1 MADESLKDP
10 ITVTAVGIN
19 AASLPVVFSPAYRM
33 YVLSQSLDFTR
44 VTGKA
49 NEAGQG
55 AYDAQVKNDEQDV
68 VLADHEHRIQQL
80 RIEVDDHE
88 LRITANTN
96 AIQLL
101 DVRLTT
107 AEGQIV
113 TLRSDVDYLTG
124 KVVEIEGDMVSKSA
138 ATDQVIQSAGGSFII
153 GNVVTPTT
161 DKLQVIGDITASSS
175 YKVNGV
181 KVVGSRVTG
190 FTAATGSAL
199 KGVFNASQTYTVG
212 ATYTQSEV
220 QAMASGLTAA
230 RQRIKALE
238 DAMRSHGLID

>member
-10 ITVTAVGIN
+10 IAVTAVGIN

-68 VLADHEHRIQQL
+68 VLSDHEG
-80 RIEVDDHE
+80 
-88 LRITANTN
+88 RITANTN

-107 AEGQIV
+107 AEGKIDI
-113 TLRSDVDYLTG
+113 LRDDVDYL
-124 KVVEIEGDMVSKSA
+124 
-138 ATDQVIQSAGGSFII
+138 
-153 GNVVTPTT
+153 
-161 DKLQVIGDITASSS
+161 L
-175 YKVNGV
+175 
-181 KVVGSRVTG
+181 
-190 FTAATGSAL
+190 
-199 KGVFNASQTYTVG
+199 
-212 ATYTQSEV
+212 
-220 QAMASGLTAA
+220 
-230 RQRIKALE
+230 
-238 DAMRSHGLID
+238 

>member
-10 ITVTAVGIN
+10 ITVTAAGIN

-68 VLADHEHRIQQL
+68 VLADHEGRIA
-80 RIEVDDHE
+80 
-88 LRITANTN
+88 ANTN

-107 AEGQIV
+107 AEGKIV
-113 TLRSDVDYLTG
+113 VLRSDVDYLLDEVIDIQADIVTLQDD
-124 KVVEIEGDMVSKSA
+124 VAAIQDDYVSKTETENQTVQPVSGA
-138 ATDQVIQSAGGSFII
+138 LLI
-153 GNVVTPTT
+153 GTIATPTT
-161 DKLQVIGDITASSS
+161 DKLQVVGDVTVSSS
-175 YKVNGV
+175 YKVSGV
-181 KVVGSRVTG
+181 KVVGSRVSG
-190 FTAATGSAL
+190 FTASTGSGL
-199 KGVFNASQTYTVG
+199 KGAFNASQAYTVS

>member
-19 AASLPVVFSPAYRM
+19 ASSLPAVFSLAYQM
-33 YVLSQSLDFTR
+33 YVLSQSLDFSR

-68 VLADHEHRIQQL
+68 VLADHERRIHQL

-107 AEGQIV
+107 Q
-113 TLRSDVDYLTG
+113 
-124 KVVEIEGDMVSKSA
+124 K
-138 ATDQVIQSAGGSFII
+138 
-153 GNVVTPTT
+153 
-161 DKLQVIGDITASSS
+161 
-175 YKVNGV
+175 
-181 KVVGSRVTG
+181 
-190 FTAATGSAL
+190 
-199 KGVFNASQTYTVG
+199 
-212 ATYTQSEV
+212 
-220 QAMASGLTAA
+220 A
-230 RQRIKALE
+230 R
-238 DAMRSHGLID
+238 